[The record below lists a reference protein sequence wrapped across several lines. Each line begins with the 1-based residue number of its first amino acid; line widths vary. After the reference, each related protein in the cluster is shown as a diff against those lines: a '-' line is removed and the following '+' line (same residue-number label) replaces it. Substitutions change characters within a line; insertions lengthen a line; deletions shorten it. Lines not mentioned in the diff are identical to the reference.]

1 MEKEVERWVLASNY
15 PVELRP
21 RIKNDLQANLTQF
34 PAFHLTHTTFRENNT
49 VNKVVALEGQLRVL
63 YQNTSYGV
71 PIICILPFR
80 YPFSGPVV
88 YVRNPA
94 NTSLQPSC
102 CLSADG
108 LVSHPA
114 ISSWD
119 HKKSSLSNILREIAK
134 SFQQYFPIVA
144 SASAPVPSL
153 GTYSQ
158 SLSQTFSFTSSNSL
172 YPDLQVPSV
181 HHNFRLNRENPH
193 HLPYFELE
201 EKIRYLEAD
210 IHGTCLYLEV
220 SPDDPAK
227 VIIELKKKFYE
238 LFILNRKIEKLVII
252 LSKLG

>member
-1 MEKEVERWVLASNY
+1 MEKEVERWVLASNH

-49 VNKVVALEGQLRVL
+49 VNKVVALEGQLRVV

-80 YPFSGPVV
+80 YPFSAPVI

-94 NTSLQPSC
+94 STSLQPSC

-114 ISSWD
+114 LISWD
-119 HKKSSLSNILREIAK
+119 HKKSSLSNILREVAK

-144 SASAPVPSL
+144 SGPA
-153 GTYSQ
+153 TYSPA
-158 SLSQTFSFTSSNSL
+158 LSQTASVVSSNSF
-172 YPDLQVPSV
+172 YPDLHVPSV

-193 HLPYFELE
+193 HASYFELE

-220 SPDDPAK
+220 SPDDPPK